1 MKSVIVTTNTNAVYV
16 NEPENTNIV
25 TAYTEG
31 PQGPFPQRLGDIGN
45 VQTGNVTDGSVLYYD
60 SQDSQ
65 FKANST
71 WTTSSLSDGGN
82 F

>member
-1 MKSVIVTTNTNAVYV
+1 MKSVIVTTNTNGVYV
-16 NEPENTNIV
+16 TEPEETYIV

-31 PQGPFPQRLGDIGN
+31 PQGPYPERLGNIGN
-45 VQTGNVTDGSVLYYD
+45 VDTSNVTGGSVLYYD

-71 WTTSSLSDGGN
+71 WTTSTLSDGGN